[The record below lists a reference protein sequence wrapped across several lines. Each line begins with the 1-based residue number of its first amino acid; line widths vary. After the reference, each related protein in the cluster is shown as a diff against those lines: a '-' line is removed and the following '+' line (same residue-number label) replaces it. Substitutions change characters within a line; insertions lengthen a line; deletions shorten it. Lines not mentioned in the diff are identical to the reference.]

1 MVSTLI
7 KVNNY
12 MDFPE
17 LSKAFPSSKAKF
29 LKTKTKI
36 HEGNIFSKTGHLCS
50 WFFRNI
56 LFFWRFSQIQTRP
69 RNSFSESKIFPK
81 EVQTPLKFI
90 KTIKLIMLVQRAVR
104 NLRNRTTYRR
114 LKLCNKE
121 FEILN
126 DESYF
131 RNQIKKHGLVIIRSK
146 TFRIIKR
153 KFKKFIR
160 LYCANYF
167 NSKKNL

>member
-1 MVSTLI
+1 
-7 KVNNY
+7 

-17 LSKAFPSSKAKF
+17 ISKAFPTSKAKL
-29 LKTKTKI
+29 LKPKTKI
-36 HEGNIFSKTGHLCS
+36 YKGNIFYRTRHLFS

-69 RNSFSESKIFPK
+69 SKSFSESKIFPK

-90 KTIKLIMLVQRAVR
+90 KTIKLIMLVQKAVR
-104 NLRNRTTYRR
+104 NLRNRTTYRK

-126 DESYF
+126 DES
-131 RNQIKKHGLVIIRSK
+131 I
-146 TFRIIKR
+146 
-153 KFKKFIR
+153 
-160 LYCANYF
+160 
-167 NSKKNL
+167 